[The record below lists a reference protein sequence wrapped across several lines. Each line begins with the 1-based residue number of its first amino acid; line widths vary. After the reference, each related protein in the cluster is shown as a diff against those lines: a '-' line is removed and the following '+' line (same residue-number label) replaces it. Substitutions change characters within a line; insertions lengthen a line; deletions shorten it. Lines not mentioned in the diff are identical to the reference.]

1 MRGRFIVDYTD
12 RPFTTRSTGSPDM
25 SENTKRERMGRIA
38 PETMTEA
45 QKQAAAELASGPR
58 GEVRGPFNVL
68 LRSPELMTPL
78 QKVGE
83 YLRFRCQLD
92 RRIAEMATLIAARH
106 WTQLYE
112 WSAHH
117 PLALKAGLK
126 PDIAQAIAEGRR
138 PTGMAQDEESVYDL
152 LTEALQNK
160 SVSDPT
166 YERGIKQFGE
176 QNLVDLLAIAGYYA
190 MLALLLNVA
199 RTQLPEGREAG
210 M

>member
-1 MRGRFIVDYTD
+1 MA
-12 RPFTTRSTGSPDM
+12 
-25 SENTKRERMGRIA
+25 ENTKRERMGSIA
-38 PETMTEA
+38 PGNMTEA
-45 QKQAAAELASGPR
+45 QRTAAAELASGPR

-68 LRSPELMTPL
+68 LRSPELMSPL

-106 WTQLYE
+106 WTQNYE

-126 PDIAQAIAEGRR
+126 ADIAQAIADGRR
-138 PTGMAQDEESVYDL
+138 PTGMAQDEEIVYDT

-160 SVSDPT
+160 SVSDAT
-166 YERGIKQFGE
+166 YARAVKQFGE

-190 MLALLLNVA
+190 LLGMLMNVA
-199 RTQLPEGREAG
+199 RTPLPEGKQPG
-210 M
+210 MPHFPD

>member
-1 MRGRFIVDYTD
+1 MATHS
-12 RPFTTRSTGSPDM
+12 TR
-25 SENTKRERMGRIA
+25 RERMSKLD
-38 PETMTEA
+38 PENMTEA
-45 QKQAAAELASGPR
+45 QRKAAAELASGPR

-68 LRSPELMTPL
+68 LRSPELMSPL

-106 WTQLYE
+106 WTQVYE
-112 WSAHH
+112 WNAHH

-138 PTGMAQDEESVYDL
+138 PTGMAVDEEIVYDV

-160 SVSDPT
+160 SVSDVT

-176 QNLVDLLAIAGYYA
+176 QNLVDVLAIAGYYA

-210 M
+210 MPHFPN

>member
-1 MRGRFIVDYTD
+1 MASQN
-12 RPFTTRSTGSPDM
+12 TR
-25 SENTKRERMGRIA
+25 RERMSKLA
-38 PETMTEA
+38 PESMTEA
-45 QKQAAAELASGPR
+45 QRKAAAELASGPR

-68 LRSPELMTPL
+68 LRSPELMSPL

-92 RRIAEMATLIAARH
+92 RRIAEMATLLAARH
-106 WTQLYE
+106 WTQVYE
-112 WSAHH
+112 WNAHH

-126 PDIAQAIAEGRR
+126 PEIAQAIAEGRR
-138 PTGMAQDEESVYDL
+138 PSGMAVDEEIVYDV

-160 SVSDPT
+160 SVSDVT

-190 MLALLLNVA
+190 MLAMLLNVA

-210 M
+210 MPHFPN

>member
-1 MRGRFIVDYTD
+1 MAQNA
-12 RPFTTRSTGSPDM
+12 P
-25 SENTKRERMGRIA
+25 RERMSNLA
-38 PETMTEA
+38 PESMTDA
-45 QKQAAAELASGPR
+45 QRKAAEEIASGPR
-58 GEVRGPFNVL
+58 GSVRGPFNVL
-68 LRSPELMTPL
+68 LRSPELMSPL

-106 WTQLYE
+106 WTQNYE

-138 PTGMAQDEESVYDL
+138 PAGMAQDEEIVYDL

-160 SVSDPT
+160 SVSDAT
-166 YERGIKQFGE
+166 YERAVKQFGE
-176 QNLVDLLAIAGYYA
+176 QNLVDLLAIGGYYA
-190 MLALLLNVA
+190 LLGMLMNVA
-199 RTQLPEGREAG
+199 RTQLPEGKEPG
-210 M
+210 MRHFPD

>member
-1 MRGRFIVDYTD
+1 MTEQAR
-12 RPFTTRSTGSPDM
+12 
-25 SENTKRERMGRIA
+25 RERMPRIA
-38 PETMTEA
+38 PENMTEA
-45 QKQAAAELASGPR
+45 QRSAAAELASGPR

-68 LRSPELMTPL
+68 LRSPELMSPL

-112 WSAHH
+112 WNAHH

-126 PDIAQAIAEGRR
+126 ADIADAIAQGRR
-138 PTGMAQDEESVYDL
+138 PTGMAPDEEIVYDL
-152 LTEALQNK
+152 LTEALHNK
-160 SVSDPT
+160 CVSDAT
-166 YERGIKQFGE
+166 YDRALRQFGE

-190 MLALLLNVA
+190 LLAMLLNVA
-199 RTQLPEGREAG
+199 RTPLPEGRQPG
-210 M
+210 MPYFPN

>member
-1 MRGRFIVDYTD
+1 MATQS
-12 RPFTTRSTGSPDM
+12 TR
-25 SENTKRERMGRIA
+25 RERMSKLN
-38 PETMTEA
+38 PENMTEA
-45 QKQAAAELASGPR
+45 QRKAAAELASGPR

-68 LRSPELMTPL
+68 LRSPELMSPL

-106 WTQLYE
+106 WTQVYE
-112 WSAHH
+112 WNAHH

-126 PDIAQAIAEGRR
+126 ADIAQAIAEGRR
-138 PTGMAQDEESVYDL
+138 PTGMAVDEETVYDV

-160 SVSDPT
+160 SVSDVT

-176 QNLVDLLAIAGYYA
+176 QNLVDVLAIAGYYA

-210 M
+210 MPHFPN